1 MTNYTPNNKL
11 NLEQWS
17 NVKYF
22 NKKLNKEM
30 VGKLAK
36 VEDSLIGEIYYIN
49 SQGICYPV
57 HIKDVLKQNSDGF
70 HTEV

>member
-1 MTNYTPNNKL
+1 MAQLIGGNRMNYTPNNKL

-22 NKKLNKEM
+22 NKKLNQEM
-30 VGKLAK
+30 TGQLAK

-49 SQGICYPV
+49 TEGICYPV
-57 HIKDVLKQNSDGF
+57 HISSVLGQ
-70 HTEV
+70 V